1 MTVTDAIGFVDQERE
16 RFVRE
21 LAEWVKIPAISADPA
36 HEADMVKN
44 AEHLMTELRRLG
56 ADRVERWETP
66 GHPAVFASFMHAP
79 GRPTLLVYGH
89 HDVQPVDPL
98 DEWISP
104 PFEPAIRE
112 GRMWGRGVVDD
123 KGQVW
128 IHVKAIEAFLATA
141 KKLPINL
148 KLIVEGE
155 EEIGSD
161 HLEGLM
167 KERAKDLEADFVC
180 VSDTA
185 MFGRGIPSLC
195 VGLRGLAILEVHVDG
210 PKQDLHSGSF
220 GGGVRNPVLAL
231 ARMLTSLHDEDGKV
245 TVQGFYDRVRAL
257 SDAES
262 AEIRSLPFD
271 EPEWLASTGSPEV
284 FGEKGYTTLERVWAR
299 PTLDVNGIS
308 GGFQGEGSK
317 TIIPARASAK
327 ITCRLVPD
335 QDPDE
340 IAKLVGA
347 HLERVAPKGVRVR
360 VKASPGGRPYLAPT
374 DHPVFDIGR
383 RAFAK
388 AFGRP
393 TVFIR
398 EGGSIPFVRTIAD
411 ATGKPCLLMGFGQPD
426 ENAHAP
432 NEWLDLENFHLGI
445 KSAVYLYDELARLD
459 ETEQTRTA

>member
-1 MTVTDAIGFVDQERE
+1 MEQVLRFIDDQRA
-16 RFVRE
+16 RFVEE
-21 LAEWVKIPAISADPA
+21 LATWVKIPAISSDPK
-36 HEADMVKN
+36 HKADMRKN
-44 AEHLMTELRRLG
+44 AEHLMKELVRLK
-56 ADRVERWETP
+56 ADRVELWETP
-66 GHPAVFASFMHAP
+66 GHPAVFAEFMNAP
-79 GRPTLLVYGH
+79 GKPTLLVYGH

-98 DEWISP
+98 EEWVSP
-104 PFEPAIRE
+104 PFEPAVRE

-128 IHVKAIEAFLATA
+128 IHVKAIESFLATA
-141 KKLPINL
+141 QKLPINL

-161 HLEGLM
+161 NLETLM
-167 KERAKDLEADFVC
+167 VEKTKDLAADFVC

-195 VGLRGLAILEVHVDG
+195 VGLRGLAILEVHVSG

-220 GGGVRNPVLAL
+220 GGGVANPVNAL
-231 ARMLTSLHDEDGKV
+231 ARMIASLHDDQGKV
-245 TVQGFYDRVRAL
+245 AVKGFYDKVLELTEVERQ
-257 SDAES
+257 
-262 AEIRSLPFD
+262 EIAGLPFD
-271 EPEWLASTGSPEV
+271 EQEWLASTGAPRTV
-284 FGEKGYTTLERVWAR
+284 GEAGFSTLERVWAR
-299 PTLDVNGIS
+299 PTLDCNGIS
-308 GGFQGEGSK
+308 GGFAGEGSK
-317 TIIPARASAK
+317 TIIPARAMSK

-335 QDPDE
+335 QEPDE
-340 IAKLVGA
+340 IAKLVAA
-347 HLERVAPKGVRVR
+347 HLEKVAPPGVV
-360 VKASPGGRPYLAPT
+360 VKVVISPGGRPYLAPT
-374 DHPVFDIGR
+374 NHPVFDIAK

-432 NEWLDLENFHLGI
+432 NEWIDLENFHLGI
-445 KSAVYLYDELARLD
+445 KSAAHLYDELSRLED
-459 ETEQTRTA
+459 QR

>member
-1 MTVTDAIGFVDQERE
+1 MDQVLRFIDDQRARFVD
-16 RFVRE
+16 E
-21 LAEWVKIPAISADPA
+21 LATWVKIPAISSDPL
-36 HEADMVKN
+36 HKADMRKN
-44 AEHLMTELRRLG
+44 AEHLMKELQRLK
-56 ADRVERWETP
+56 ADRVEMWETP
-66 GHPAVFASFMHAP
+66 GHPAVFAEFMNAP
-79 GRPTLLVYGH
+79 GKPTLLVYGH

-98 DEWISP
+98 DEWVSP
-104 PFEPAIRE
+104 PFEPAVRE

-128 IHVKAIEAFLATA
+128 IHVKAIESFLATA

-161 HLEGLM
+161 NLDALM
-167 KERAKDLEADFVC
+167 REKAKDLTADFVC

-195 VGLRGLAILEVHVDG
+195 VGLRGLAILEVHVSG

-220 GGGVRNPVLAL
+220 GGGVANPVNAL
-231 ARMLTSLHDEDGKV
+231 ARMIASLHDADGKV
-245 TVQGFYDRVRAL
+245 AVAGFYDKVLAL
-257 SDAES
+257 T
-262 AEIRSLPFD
+262 EIERKEIAGLPFD
-271 EPEWLASTGSPEV
+271 EKEWLASTGSPQTV
-284 FGEKGYTTLERVWAR
+284 GEKGFTTLERVWAR
-299 PTLDVNGIS
+299 PTLDCNGIS
-308 GGFQGEGSK
+308 GGFSGEGSK
-317 TIIPARASAK
+317 TIIPARAMSK

-335 QDPDE
+335 QEPDE
-340 IAKLVGA
+340 IAKLVAA
-347 HLERVAPKGVRVR
+347 HLEKVAPPGVRVK
-360 VKASPGGRPYLAPT
+360 VVISPGGRPYLAPT
-374 DHPVFDIGR
+374 DHPVFDIAK

-432 NEWLDLENFHLGI
+432 NEWIDLENFHLGI
-445 KSAVYLYDELARLD
+445 KSAAHLYDELSRLED
-459 ETEQTRTA
+459 NKR

>member
-1 MTVTDAIGFVDQERE
+1 MDQVLRFIDDNRARFVD
-16 RFVRE
+16 E
-21 LAEWVKIPAISADPA
+21 LSAWVKIPAISADPA
-36 HEADMVKN
+36 HKADMRKN
-44 AEHLMTELRRLG
+44 AEHLMTELRRLK
-56 ADRVERWETP
+56 ADRVELWETP
-66 GHPAVFASFMHAP
+66 GHPAVFAEFMHAP

-98 DEWISP
+98 NEWVSP

-128 IHVKAIEAFLATA
+128 IHVKAIESFLETA

-161 HLEGLM
+161 NLDQLM
-167 KERAKDLEADFVC
+167 RQKSKELSADFVC

-195 VGLRGLAILEVHVDG
+195 VGLRGLAILEVHVSG

-220 GGGVRNPVLAL
+220 GGGVANPVNVL
-231 ARMLTSLHDEDGKV
+231 ARMIASLHDDDGKV
-245 TVQGFYDRVRAL
+245 TVKGFYDKVIAL
-257 SDAES
+257 TEAERK
-262 AEIRSLPFD
+262 EIGGLPFD
-271 EPEWLASTGSPEV
+271 EKEWLASTGSPAV
-284 FGEKGYTTLERVWAR
+284 TGEKGFTTLERIWAR
-299 PTLDVNGIS
+299 PTLDCNGIS

-317 TIIPARASAK
+317 TIIPARAMAK

-340 IAKLVGA
+340 IAALVGA
-347 HLERVAPKGVRVR
+347 HLEKVAPPGVRVK
-360 VKASPGGRPYLAPT
+360 VVVSHGGRPYLAPT
-374 DHPVFDIGR
+374 NHPVFEIAK

-432 NEWLDLENFHLGI
+432 NEWIDLENFHLGI
-445 KSAVYLYDELARLD
+445 KSAAHLYDELSRL
-459 ETEQTRTA
+459 EEKR